1 MMTVKSTSEIFYFQ
15 IWHIKCTY
23 LWSPQCTG
31 QIVNKAVRSY
41 TLINAFTVS
50 SKIKRGTEILK
61 WNKKNK
67 LAGFCRNWTEVAR
80 YPT

>member
-1 MMTVKSTSEIFYFQ
+1 MMTVKGTSEIFYFQ
-15 IWHIKCTY
+15 IWHVKCTY

-50 SKIKRGTEILK
+50 SKSKEVLK
-61 WNKKNK
+61 
-67 LAGFCRNWTEVAR
+67 
-80 YPT
+80 Y